1 MSDYKKLFEGFQK
14 FIKEEE
20 INEVTEDELVDIEQ
34 VLNNLKPSDLP
45 FGDIFGD
52 KMRLIQPLPTQ
63 DENLDYLKNILGRSG
78 YDPDFS
84 TGRATYYTITFRGA
98 GDDGSSTTVI
108 ITHEQSDAV
117 FALKPGE
124 AEEEYLERV
133 NRFQKREVK
142 IGKLLQKGSRLYDIA
157 KKSQNE
163 VEKLG
168 DPPPLPT
175 EGDSAPTK
183 KELDDNFAQ
192 HRRTLMDKEDK
203 AQKDLGK
210 LQDVFQDFTSKA
222 GGDVNPFQK
231 LASWWNKKSTYYRE
245 NPEAAASGES
255 VGEYSIIYTRHPI
268 DVLRMSDF
276 DNIESCHSPRSR
288 GGGATYYKC
297 AVAEAHGEGAVA
309 YVVKNATLD
318 RLKEE
323 WGAESVQDLLDK
335 FQSADEEFF
344 KDTERGTG
352 AVTPVSR
359 IRLKQYR
366 NPSAE
371 VSLAVPEERIYGRK
385 WPSFRK
391 TVTQWAKDT
400 QAKEIKKL
408 EATKDSDNPYE
419 NAFDDDGAL
428 NLRNWERY
436 GGSYQDT
443 SDSTLFHNLLGYQTV
458 GSARVDSTTEDSIEL
473 NSNVA
478 AEWERAVQELV
489 THWNGRYQ
497 AIEVR
502 GEVEDY
508 DEEAY
513 ISVSARYIIK
523 IDEDEFVHSAFQ
535 DQTRKAIESIPDEL
549 RNYGYDWL
557 EDYIRYTVE
566 GGAVVMEI
574 PIDMEDMNP
583 DGGGGVAYDPD
594 NFIQICTALDEKDD
608 MADGVTEVARG
619 TLKRQGILE
628 GAALIELARSLAD
641 ESWYEW
647 DYDVDDDWDP
657 TQVEV
662 ETKTYVNFNE
672 LIKQIPVKFSTQLKV
687 PTQDFTAELHGSQI
701 AIIETWENQ
710 GGGRAYRVRSEEFGD
725 ETGMDVANKAAALEY
740 IQWEVSKLILR
751 PPGGWPGQISR
762 SRYKS
767 SRDFNLAIRNLMR
780 EEAGGVA
787 GEFAYPNSETWV
799 AGPDADDEYK
809 VEYSMRLT
817 DSDPDEVVKNA
828 HTIIV
833 NTDDEDIQRNI
844 FLKAFAQ
851 VLKLPGASVNE
862 TRKYFNKFNIF

>member
-1 MSDYKKLFEGFQK
+1 MSNYKKLFESFQN

-20 INEVTEDELVDIEQ
+20 INEVTEEELVDIEQ
-34 VLNNLKPSDLP
+34 VLNDLKPSDLP

-52 KMRLIQPLPTQ
+52 KMRLVQPLPTQ
-63 DENLDYLKNILGRSG
+63 DENLDYLKNILKRSG

-84 TGRATYYTITFRGA
+84 TGRATYYVVNLPGGTNTKGEPVKPSSMILTGEQVKDLTQKK
-98 GDDGSSTTVI
+98 DDET
-108 ITHEQSDAV
+108 
-117 FALKPGE
+117 
-124 AEEEYLERV
+124 LERFKE
-133 NRFQKREVK
+133 RMKIIQKKEVK
-142 IGKLLQKGSRLYDIA
+142 IGKLLQKGSRLFDIT
-157 KKSQNE
+157 KKSHNE
-163 VEKLG
+163 FEKVRPS
-168 DPPPLPT
+168 DYPKD
-175 EGDSAPTK
+175 EW
-183 KELDDNFAQ
+183 AQ
-192 HRRTLMDKEDK
+192 YRQKSMDLEDK
-203 AQKDLGK
+203 LDKARGK
-210 LQDVFQDFTSKA
+210 LQDAFPDFTSQPVA
-222 GGDVNPFQK
+222 DVNPFQK

-245 NPEAAASGES
+245 NPDAAASGES

-309 YVVKNATLD
+309 YVVKNATLE

-323 WGAESVQDLLDK
+323 WGADSVQDLLDK
-335 FQSADEEFF
+335 FQSDDEEFF
-344 KDTERGTG
+344 KDSERGTG
-352 AVTPVSR
+352 EVTPVSR

-391 TVTQWAKDT
+391 TVIKWAKDT

-408 EATKDSDNPYE
+408 EATKDSANPYE

-436 GGSYQDT
+436 GGTYQDT
-443 SDSTLFHNLLGYQTV
+443 TDSTLFHNFLGYQTV

-478 AEWERAVQELV
+478 AEWERQTQE
-489 THWNGRYQ
+489 TQDHWNNRYQ

-502 GEVEDY
+502 GEVEDH

-513 ISVSARYIIK
+513 IAVSARFIVK

-535 DQTRKAIESIPDEL
+535 DKTRQAIESIPDEL

-557 EDYIRYTVE
+557 EDYIRYTVD

-594 NFIQICTALDEKDD
+594 NFHQICEALDQRDD
-608 MADGVTEVARG
+608 MADAVTEVARG

-647 DYDVDDDWDP
+647 DYEVDDDWDP

-710 GGGRAYRVRSEEFGD
+710 DGGRAYRVRSEEFGD

-751 PPGGWPGQISR
+751 PPGDWPGQISR

-817 DSDPDEVVKNA
+817 DSDPDEVVENA
-828 HTIIV
+828 HKIIV
-833 NTDDEDIQRNI
+833 ETDDEDIQRNI

>member
-1 MSDYKKLFEGFQK
+1 MSDYKKLFEGFK
-14 FIKEEE
+14 NFIKEEE
-20 INEVTEDELVDIEQ
+20 INEVTEEELVDIEQ
-34 VLNNLKPSDLP
+34 VLNDLKPSDLP

-52 KMRLIQPLPTQ
+52 KMRLIEPMGTQ

-78 YDPDFS
+78 YEPDFS
-84 TGRATYYTITFRGA
+84 TGRATYYVVNIPGGFDREGNPQKPSTMILTGQQVKDVTQKK
-98 GDDGSSTTVI
+98 DDETLEKFKERMKI
-108 ITHEQSDAV
+108 I
-117 FALKPGE
+117 
-124 AEEEYLERV
+124 
-133 NRFQKREVK
+133 QKKEVK
-142 IGKLLQKGSRLYDIA
+142 IGKLLQKGGRLFDIA
-157 KKSQNE
+157 KKSYNE
-163 VEKLG
+163 FEKVN
-168 DPPPLPT
+168 PT
-175 EGDSAPTK
+175 DYPKDEY
-183 KELDDNFAQ
+183 AQ
-192 HRRTLMDKEDK
+192 YRQKSMDLEDK
-203 AQKDLGK
+203 LDKARGK
-210 LQDVFQDFTSKA
+210 LQDTFPDFTSQPVA
-222 GGDVNPFQK
+222 DINPFQK

-255 VGEYSIIYTRHPI
+255 TGEYSIVYTRHPI

-309 YVVKNATLD
+309 YVVKNSTLD
-318 RLKEE
+318 RLKGE

-335 FQSADEEFF
+335 FQEADEEFF
-344 KDTERGTG
+344 EDTERGTG
-352 AVTPVSR
+352 EITPLSR

-371 VSLAVPEERIYGRK
+371 VSLAVPEERIYGRR

-408 EATKDSDNPYE
+408 EATKNSDNPYE
-419 NAFDDDGAL
+419 NAFDKEGAL

-443 SDSTLFHNLLGYQTV
+443 SDSALFHNLLGYQTV
-458 GSARVDSTTEDSIEL
+458 GSARIDSTTEDNLEI

-478 AEWERAVQELV
+478 AEWEVAIRDLV
-489 THWNGRYQ
+489 EHWNGRYQ
-497 AIEVR
+497 AIEVS
-502 GEVEDY
+502 GEVEDH

-535 DQTRKAIESIPDEL
+535 EKTRNAIESIPEYL

-557 EDYIRYTVE
+557 DDYIRYTVD

-594 NFIQICTALDEKDD
+594 NFTEICIALDQRDD
-608 MADGVTEVARG
+608 MADAIIETAKGA
-619 TLKRQGILE
+619 LKREGILE
-628 GAALIELARSLAD
+628 GAALIELARALED

-647 DYDVDDDWDP
+647 DYQIDDDWDP
-657 TQVEV
+657 TSIEV

-672 LIKQIPVKFSTQLKV
+672 LIKQIPVKFTTQLKV

-701 AIIETWENQ
+701 ATIETWERE
-710 GGGRAYRVRSEEFGD
+710 GGVRAYRVLSNELGGDSERD
-725 ETGMDVANKAAALEY
+725 TGTEVANKAAALEY

-751 PPGGWPGQISR
+751 PEGNWPAQISR

-780 EEAGGVA
+780 EEAGGTA

-799 AGPDADDEYK
+799 GGPDADDEYK
-809 VEYSMRLT
+809 VEYSMQLT

-828 HTIIV
+828 HKIIV
-833 NTDDEDIQRNI
+833 ETDDEDIQRNI